1 MTMLDEPLKIVKE
14 RWDRQ
19 VEVMRPPISDQQM
32 ITDELGNSLSWSCLQ
47 HPCAQGTRA
56 VLMDKG
62 WFGMT
67 HPMMAIPMLLNISSA
82 HWSGSNYMHSW
93 RLAIIWKDDTS
104 ITIQTQTST
113 LITNKI
119 KTLPNVS
126 LNVNQIMKFSQVSYA
141 HLEIVMHA

>member
-47 HPCAQGTRA
+47 HPCAQGIRA

-62 WFGMT
+62 
-67 HPMMAIPMLLNISSA
+67 
-82 HWSGSNYMHSW
+82 
-93 RLAIIWKDDTS
+93 
-104 ITIQTQTST
+104 
-113 LITNKI
+113 
-119 KTLPNVS
+119 
-126 LNVNQIMKFSQVSYA
+126 
-141 HLEIVMHA
+141 